1 MDIASGTFT
10 AQTGGLYTITYSG
23 RVDLHPS
30 SNLALDLLH
39 NGSPLKEG
47 HAFSY
52 CGTDCGDV
60 DEMLSRTLVSS
71 YLTQISFIFYPAHIS
86 DETFLF
92 QIVSLAVGDT
102 IQLEATHND
111 INGLYYL
118 TMCVSL
124 IAFPYGH

>member
-30 SNLALDLLH
+30 SQLALDLLH
-39 NGSPLKEG
+39 NGSSLKEG

-60 DEMLSRTLVSS
+60 DEILSRSLVSS
-71 YLTQISFIFYPAHIS
+71 YSSQFSCIFYPSHIS
-86 DETFLF
+86 D
-92 QIVSLAVGDT
+92 
-102 IQLEATHND
+102 
-111 INGLYYL
+111 
-118 TMCVSL
+118 
-124 IAFPYGH
+124 